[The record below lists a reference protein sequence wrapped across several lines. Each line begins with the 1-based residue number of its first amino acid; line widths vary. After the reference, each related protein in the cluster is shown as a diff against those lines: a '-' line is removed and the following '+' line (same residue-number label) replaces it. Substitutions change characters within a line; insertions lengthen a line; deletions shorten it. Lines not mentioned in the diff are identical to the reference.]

1 VPLEPIWIAA
11 AGGLAA
17 VLSVWV
23 AGAVRRHRGAPRAGA
38 AGDETETRAPADE
51 RGQRPEV
58 SAGEREAAWS
68 AAVGGR
74 LLASALAATEAIRL
88 RLVEAESLVAAL
100 DRERDDLR
108 QAVAD
113 ADAEVTRVRSQLDD
127 AESRIAALE
136 TEIAAG
142 ERSEPTGEPTGR
154 LDELE
159 KEIAAMRD
167 AVARHAAAERDI
179 RHRLQV
185 AQSAA
190 SAPTGDGPQSELDAA
205 LMRIEELQGAL
216 ASTDDRAERA
226 LREQA
231 AELAARLQS
240 AQLEESRLSREV
252 DSAHSEAARARAALE
267 EARDES
273 DRRIAAAAAEVARH
287 TAKLAEMERAMR
299 ESDRDAG
306 RLMVRDAEIADLE
319 ARLAALSA
327 ARDSELR
334 RLNDKIGS
342 MERLYVEVEARERRI
357 ESLEGE
363 VKALAE
369 ARDDAV
375 ADLARSERELVA
387 LQGAHAEA
395 IASLDRMAELETSL
409 REARTRV
416 AELERHDESGAL
428 RAEID
433 RLRVTLASERERTAR
448 MQRRLSLDVAE
459 ERPGSAAP
467 TYAEWDR
474 RLRER
479 IDAAVEESTA
489 PLRARIERLRSVVE
503 EKERRI
509 ATLAAAEVPTGPDD
523 LTRIRGIGPKIQ
535 EILHGLGIASFREIA
550 ELSDHD
556 IARVGAAL
564 PVYGRRIH
572 DDRWI
577 EQARELTV

>member
-1 VPLEPIWIAA
+1 LEPIWIAA

-38 AGDETETRAPADE
+38 AADETETRAPADE

-68 AAVGGR
+68 AGVGGR

-142 ERSEPTGEPTGR
+142 ERSEPAGR

-267 EARDES
+267 EARDEA

-287 TAKLAEMERAMR
+287 TAKLAEMERAVR

-306 RLMVRDAEIADLE
+306 RLIVRDAEIADLE

-395 IASLDRMAELETSL
+395 IASLDRMAELEASL

-479 IDAAVEESTA
+479 IDAAVEEFTA
-489 PLRARIERLRSVVE
+489 PLRTRIERLRSVVE

>member
-1 VPLEPIWIAA
+1 MPLEPIWIAA

-68 AAVGGR
+68 AGVGGR

-142 ERSEPTGEPTGR
+142 ERSEPAGR

-267 EARDES
+267 EARDEA

-287 TAKLAEMERAMR
+287 TAKLAEMERAVR

-306 RLMVRDAEIADLE
+306 RLIVRDAEIADLE

-395 IASLDRMAELETSL
+395 IASLDRMAELEASL

>member
-1 VPLEPIWIAA
+1 LDPIWIAV
-11 AGGLAA
+11 AGGVVA
-17 VLSVWV
+17 VLAVWI
-23 AGAVRRHRGAPRAGA
+23 AGAVRRHGEAPDAA
-38 AGDETETRAPADE
+38 AGDEPETLAPADQ

-74 LLASALAATEAIRL
+74 LLASALAATEALRL
-88 RLVEAESLVAAL
+88 RLVEAESLVSTL
-100 DRERDDLR
+100 DRQRDELR
-108 QAVAD
+108 QAAAD

-136 TEIAAG
+136 TDLAAV
-142 ERSEPTGEPTGR
+142 ERSEPAGIPTGR
-154 LDELE
+154 LEELE
-159 KEIAAMRD
+159 KQIGAMRD
-167 AVARHAAAERDI
+167 AVAVHAAAEREL
-179 RHRLQV
+179 RHRLEV

-190 SAPTGDGPQSELDAA
+190 SATTDDGLLQSALEAA

-216 ASTDDRAERA
+216 ETTDDRAEGA

-231 AELAARLQS
+231 GELAARLQS
-240 AQLEESRLSREV
+240 AQREESRLSREV
-252 DSAHSEAARARAALE
+252 DSARSEAARARAALE
-267 EARDES
+267 EARDEA
-273 DRRIAAAAAEVARH
+273 DRRIAAAAAEVGRH
-287 TAKLAEMERAMR
+287 TARLAEMERAVK

-306 RLMVRDAEIADLE
+306 RLMVRDAEIVDLE

-387 LQGAHAEA
+387 LQAAHAETV
-395 IASLDRMAELETSL
+395 ASLDRMAELEASL
-409 REARTRV
+409 HEARTRV

-433 RLRVTLASERERTAR
+433 RLRVTLTSERERTAR
-448 MQRRLSLDVAE
+448 MQRRLSLDAADE
-459 ERPGSAAP
+459 HPASAAP

-509 ATLAAAEVPTGPDD
+509 ATLAAAEAPRGPDD

-535 EILHGLGIASFREIA
+535 EILHGMGIATFREIA
-550 ELSDHD
+550 ELSDDD
-556 IARVGAAL
+556 IERVGAAL
-564 PVYGRRIH
+564 PVYGRRIR

-577 EQARELTV
+577 EQAGELAG

>member
-1 VPLEPIWIAA
+1 MPLEPIWIAV
-11 AGGLAA
+11 AGGVVA
-17 VLSVWV
+17 VLAVWI
-23 AGAVRRHRGAPRAGA
+23 AGAVRRHGEAPDAA
-38 AGDETETRAPADE
+38 AGDETETLAPADQ

-74 LLASALAATEAIRL
+74 LLASALAATEALRL
-88 RLVEAESLVAAL
+88 RLVEAESIVSTL
-100 DRERDDLR
+100 DRQRDELR
-108 QAVAD
+108 QAAAD

-136 TEIAAG
+136 TDLAAV
-142 ERSEPTGEPTGR
+142 ERSEPAGIPTGR
-154 LDELE
+154 LEELE
-159 KEIAAMRD
+159 KQIGAMRD
-167 AVARHAAAERDI
+167 AVAVHAAAERDL
-179 RHRLQV
+179 RHRLEV

-190 SAPTGDGPQSELDAA
+190 SAPTDDGLHSALEAA

-216 ASTDDRAERA
+216 ETTDDRAEGA

-231 AELAARLQS
+231 GELAARLQS
-240 AQLEESRLSREV
+240 AQREESRLSREV
-252 DSAHSEAARARAALE
+252 DSARSEAARARAALE
-267 EARDES
+267 EARDEA
-273 DRRIAAAAAEVARH
+273 DRRIAAAAAEVGRH
-287 TAKLAEMERAMR
+287 TARLAEMERAVK

-306 RLMVRDAEIADLE
+306 RLMVRDAEIVDLE

-387 LQGAHAEA
+387 LQGAHAETV
-395 IASLDRMAELETSL
+395 ASLDRMAELEASL
-409 REARTRV
+409 HEARTRV

-448 MQRRLSLDVAE
+448 MQRRLSLDAADE
-459 ERPGSAAP
+459 HPASAAP

-509 ATLAAAEVPTGPDD
+509 ATLAAAEAPRGPDD

-535 EILHGLGIASFREIA
+535 EILHGMGIATFREIA
-550 ELSDHD
+550 ELSDDD
-556 IARVGAAL
+556 IERVGAAL
-564 PVYGRRIH
+564 PVYGRRIR

-577 EQARELTV
+577 EQAGELAG

>member
-1 VPLEPIWIAA
+1 LEPIWIAA

-142 ERSEPTGEPTGR
+142 ERSEPAGR

-267 EARDES
+267 EARDEA

-287 TAKLAEMERAMR
+287 TAKLAEMERAVR

-306 RLMVRDAEIADLE
+306 RLIVRDAEIADLE

-428 RAEID
+428 GAEID